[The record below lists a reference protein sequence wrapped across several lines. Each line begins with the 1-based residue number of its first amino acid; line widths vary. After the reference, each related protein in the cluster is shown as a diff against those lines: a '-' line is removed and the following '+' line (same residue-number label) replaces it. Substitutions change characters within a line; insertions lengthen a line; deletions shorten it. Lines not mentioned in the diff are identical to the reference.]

1 MIATIK
7 GNVIFTGTS
16 HIVVEC
22 GGIGYQI
29 FVTNEV
35 LEKASVGSLIQLYTY
50 LQVKEDGLALF
61 GFSSPDEKRLFE
73 QLLAVSGVGPKGAIA
88 ILSFLGTDQ
97 LRFAVVSSD
106 AKQISKTPGIGTK
119 TAQKIILELKD
130 KVNLE
135 DALREIPVSKSSA
148 TAALSPAGTDAVM
161 ALTALGYSEA
171 EAVGAVKQLGAPADA
186 DSDMILKLALK
197 KLY

>member
-7 GNVIFTGTS
+7 GDVILTGINY
-16 HIVVEC
+16 IVVEC

-29 FVTNEV
+29 FVTNTV
-35 LEKASVGSLIQLYTY
+35 LEKAVIGTSLQLYTY

-61 GFSSPDEKRLFE
+61 GFFVQDEKKLFE
-73 QLLAVSGVGPKGAIA
+73 QLLTVSGVGPKAAMA
-88 ILSFLGTDQ
+88 ILSFLGADG
-97 LRFAVVSSD
+97 LRFAVMSSD
-106 AKQISKTPGIGTK
+106 AKQISKTPGIGAK
-119 TAQKIILELKD
+119 TAQKIILELRD

-135 DALREIPVSKSSA
+135 DTLHEISVSGPSA
-148 TAALSPAGTDAVM
+148 TGALSSAGTDAVM

-171 EAVGAVKQLGAPADA
+171 EAIGAVKQAEAPENA

-197 KLY
+197 KLF